1 MNNSSENP
9 EKKRKIII
17 DDDDIIEVKPTNN
30 ELKVMNM
37 THTWKLMERKVNIE
51 EMKSNRMSPMRQTM

>member
-1 MNNSSENP
+1 MNNAAENP
-9 EKKRKIII
+9 EQKKKIII
-17 DDDDIIEVKPTNN
+17 DNDDVIEVKPTKN

-51 EMKSNRMSPMRQTM
+51 EMKSQRMSPMRQTM